1 MSFISRTIRKL
12 DDTTQRLR
20 ALRMKQMRA
29 REAGEA
35 GQAAPKPPPPAAP
48 KSGPPAASKPVPP
61 ARPTAAA
68 PGEGGS
74 GRVRHDERGN
84 AVWDIA
90 VATGVFALESTSK
103 LLKRLEAPEL
113 KIEDDHELKI
123 EDDKSGGYDPYNRRR

>member
-1 MSFISRTIRKL
+1 MKGFISRIIKKL

-20 ALRMKQMRA
+20 ALQMQQMRE
-29 REAGEA
+29 RETD
-35 GQAAPKPPPPAAP
+35 AAPSRVTKPPPP
-48 KSGPPAASKPVPP
+48 PAVKPVPP
-61 ARPTAAA
+61 PAKPTAAA
-68 PGEGGS
+68 PGEAES

-113 KIEDDHELKI
+113 KIEDDHELRI